1 MRFPVNF
8 TKCLRKAFFMEPLWL
23 LLKMV
28 EEFLRISE
36 GGLTWNNLYDST
48 NLNV

>member
-1 MRFPVNF
+1 
-8 TKCLRKAFFMEPLWL
+8 MEHLWWL

-36 GGLTWNNLYDST
+36 DGTTQNNLDDST
-48 NLNV
+48 NLNVEIAKSWQLSALKFV